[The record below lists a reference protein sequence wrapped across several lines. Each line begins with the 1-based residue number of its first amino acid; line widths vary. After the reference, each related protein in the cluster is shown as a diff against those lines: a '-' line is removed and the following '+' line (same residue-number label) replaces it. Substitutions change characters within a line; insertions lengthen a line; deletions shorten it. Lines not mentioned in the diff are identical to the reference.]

1 MKISIFFVLRS
12 FKNFFK
18 IFLKKNINHLYLPN
32 LSIKNIVMI
41 DPNKIK
47 FVNSIPMKFYKS
59 TKFIVN
65 FDWDEDNKLITE
77 YKHPTYISCKELF
90 VDGVDIVKCEEYSY
104 FQKQISKNKEW
115 KNCKNE
121 DDIYL
126 FLKKKVKL
134 FESIKK
140 IGVKKSF
147 ISNIEFMIDRNNN
160 LVKINGGNHRFMIS
174 RILKL
179 KKIPIE
185 IKVIHSNNLEL
196 IKDQKF
202 KINKINN
209 LIKDTADR
217 YA

>member
-1 MKISIFFVLRS
+1 M
-12 FKNFFK
+12 
-18 IFLKKNINHLYLPN
+18 
-32 LSIKNIVMI
+32 
-41 DPNKIK
+41 
-47 FVNSIPMKFYKS
+47 
-59 TKFIVN
+59 
-65 FDWDEDNKLITE
+65 
-77 YKHPTYISCKELF
+77 
-90 VDGVDIVKCEEYSY
+90 DIVKCEEYSY
-104 FQKQISKNKEW
+104 FQKQISKNKE
-115 KNCKNE
+115 CKNFKNYNN
-121 DDIYL
+121 IYL
-126 FLKKKVKL
+126 FLKKKFKL
-134 FESIKK
+134 FKIIKK

-196 IKDQKF
+196 IKDKKF

-209 LIKDTADR
+209 FINDTADR

>member
-59 TKFIVN
+59 TKFIIN

-209 LIKDTADR
+209 LIKDTAER

>member
-41 DPNKIK
+41 NPNKIK

-209 LIKDTADR
+209 LIKDTAER